1 MGNHEKYRIKSR
13 YGNNVILALQ
23 KAAATPSEQTKQNL
37 YKAIESLYR
46 IYYEFIGAYYGTR
59 TVDMATPENIKEAY
73 RFAAMANPAMSEV
86 PDTIAAQFDFGY
98 YRENPMMLK
107 LDVGASSYYSEI
119 ASMQTLDGLLMQGKI
134 NITQYLERIP
144 DDYIP
149 RRRALIEEIK
159 AEMAQQQ
166 AMAMGQM
173 MPQMPQPQLPEA
185 EAATPPEAETVTA
198 QAKTQD
204 VPSGRGYS
212 KLQREINRTGSTEGL
227 I

>member
-1 MGNHEKYRIKSR
+1 
-13 YGNNVILALQ
+13 
-23 KAAATPSEQTKQNL
+23 
-37 YKAIESLYR
+37 
-46 IYYEFIGAYYGTR
+46 
-59 TVDMATPENIKEAY
+59 MATPDNIKEAY

-86 PDTIAAQFDFGY
+86 PDTIATPFDFGY

-134 NITQYLERIP
+134 SITQYLERIP

-173 MPQMPQPQLPEA
+173 MPQMPQPQMPEA
-185 EAATPPEAETVTA
+185 GAEEPAPPTDEPVTA